1 MKKLIKRKDGSYSKR
16 GLWDNIRANKGSGK
30 EPTKEMLKQESKI
43 KKEENMNSMYKKG
56 GKAPK
61 KKMMKDSFMEESKEI
76 NFDAPRKYEKGG
88 PGKGLFEK
96 IKDTQETLKKTP
108 SSAGP
113 REQENYRLILKERE
127 KMKSAKEMYPIDRG
141 IEKSVFF
148 NSLEDAD
155 RANEVDDLMLKNA
168 RKFSPASK
176 KTGGMVETGM
186 DVVAR
191 GNRAEGKATMAGKK
205 KMMGGK
211 YKKGGFPDLN
221 KDGKVTQADILKG
234 RGVSMKKKG
243 DMKYDLGGVME
254 GARTPAEMRD
264 AFKDYITPTPE
275 MTTGL
280 STKTSTVDTG
290 QNKMMA
296 KKGGAKSMKPGGG
309 GRFAKMVSGLKKE
322 GKSEDSAKA
331 IAASVGRKKYGKSKF
346 QEMAAAGK
354 KKMMGGKKC

>member
-1 MKKLIKRKDGSYSKR
+1 MSKLIKRKDGSYSKR

-30 EPTKEMLKQESKI
+30 KPTKEMLKQESKI
-43 KKEENMNSMYKKG
+43 KKEENMKSMYKKG

-76 NFDAPRKYEKGG
+76 NFDAPQKYEKGG

-108 SSAGP
+108 SSASP
-113 REQENYRLILKERE
+113 YEQENYRLILKERE

-141 IEKSVFF
+141 IEKSVLF
-148 NSLEDAD
+148 NSVEDAE
-155 RANEVDDLMLKNA
+155 RATKVDNLMLENA
-168 RKFSPASK
+168 RKFRPASK

-186 DVVAR
+186 EANAR
-191 GNRAEGKATMAGKK
+191 KNRFEGEANMAGK

-211 YKKGGFPDLN
+211 MYKKGG
-221 KDGKVTQADILKG
+221 
-234 RGVSMKKKG
+234 KKT
-243 DMKYDLGGVME
+243 ME
-254 GARTPAEMRD
+254 
-264 AFKDYITPTPE
+264 
-275 MTTGL
+275 
-280 STKTSTVDTG
+280 
-290 QNKMMA
+290 
-296 KKGGAKSMKPGGG
+296 PGGG

-331 IAASVGRKKYGKSKF
+331 IAASAGRKKYGKNRF
-346 QEMAAAGK
+346 QAMAAAGK